1 MTRAALDL
9 AIDRIRPMV
18 ADAAAPTKQRVRI
31 LWAAAKKAR
40 DLAAADVIAD
50 AFMTLATETNLI
62 DAAGRWTGEDLR
74 EDRRRYGREDV
85 AHVIGW
91 AVRGWNPFETG
102 PLT

>member
-1 MTRAALDL
+1 
-9 AIDRIRPMV
+9 
-18 ADAAAPTKQRVRI
+18 
-31 LWAAAKKAR
+31 
-40 DLAAADVIAD
+40 
-50 AFMTLATETNLI
+50 MTLATETNLI